1 MYVLVVNRINYWVFI
16 DFDIVR
22 VIRFGEVFISWVVL
36 VWFNLIVDFLFI

>member
-22 VIRFGEVFISWVVL
+22 VIWFGEVFISWVVL